1 MAGGA
6 EQPAGTP
13 PATPPTP
20 ASGALGASGEQPV
33 GGWIRRERDGGV
45 LTLTFAQPRRRNP
58 LDYPTVAAL
67 VAALREAEADPGVGA
82 VVITGEGSA
91 FSAGGD
97 IAGFRRELAG
107 GAHAHWVSGEGW
119 AELCT
124 LLPRLGVP
132 VVAAVNGH
140 ALAGGC
146 GLVALCDLALAA
158 ETATF
163 GLTEVRFGLFP
174 IVVLPAVRRMIG
186 ERATRELALTGRTID
201 ATEAARIGLV
211 NRVVPADALAKEASA
226 LASSLAANPRA
237 VVALGKRLLAE
248 TGELPY
254 ERAVE
259 HARAMRGVFLA
270 TGELAEGVDA
280 FLEKRRPRW

>member
-1 MAGGA
+1 MGGPA
-6 EQPAGTP
+6 ERPA
-13 PATPPTP
+13 ATPPPPPP
-20 ASGALGASGEQPV
+20 ASAAGSWEEP
-33 GGWIRRERDGGV
+33 GGGRIRRERDGRV
-45 LTLTFAQPRRRNP
+45 LTVTFARPARRNA
-58 LDYPTVAAL
+58 LDYPTVAEL
-67 VAALREAEADPGVGA
+67 VVALRQAEADPGVGA
-82 VVITGEGSA
+82 VVLTGAGSA

-97 IAGFRRELAG
+97 VAQFRRELAAD
-107 GAHAHWVSGEGW
+107 AHAHWASGAGW
-119 AELCT
+119 AELCR

-132 VVAAVNGH
+132 VLAAVNGP

-158 ETATF
+158 EGATF
-163 GLTEVRFGLFP
+163 GLTEVRLGLFP
-174 IVVLPAVRRMIG
+174 VVVLPAVRRVIG
-186 ERATRELALTGRTID
+186 ERATRELALTGRVID

-211 NRVVPADALAKEASA
+211 NRVVPAAALAREAA
-226 LASSLAANPRA
+226 VLAASLAANPRS

-270 TGELAEGVDA
+270 TGELAEGVEA